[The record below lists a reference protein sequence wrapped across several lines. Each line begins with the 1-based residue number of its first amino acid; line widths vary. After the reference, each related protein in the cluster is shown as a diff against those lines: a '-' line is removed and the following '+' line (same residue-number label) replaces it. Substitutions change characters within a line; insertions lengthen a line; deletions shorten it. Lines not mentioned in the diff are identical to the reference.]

1 MSGEA
6 SLSKLFVRLKIIF
19 DLLVQDGSESGST
32 RGYFLV
38 PEEDEWPKCVR
49 GEKVLQAL
57 KCNDLISLDFCEQH
71 FS

>member
-19 DLLVQDGSESGST
+19 HLLDFFDQDGSESGST

-49 GEKVLQAL
+49 GVKKFYKL
-57 KCNDLISLDFCEQH
+57 
-71 FS
+71 